1 MKDSGKKQMAPK
13 GHASV
18 RCFVIK
24 GFAVPMGFPIR
35 LLTKAIA
42 WLKMKFNDTIRLS

>member
-1 MKDSGKKQMAPK
+1 MKDSGKKQMALEGP
-13 GHASV
+13 ASV
-18 RCFVIK
+18 HCFVIK

-42 WLKMKFNDTIRLS
+42 WLRITFNDAIHLS